1 VLSGCTPSLLELE
14 DRPPSYDSVGRLCK
28 WDDLFSDQEVPRS
41 GYERVL
47 GHAINGE
54 KLRIE
59 HEMYRPVGMRGWG
72 HVIFERR
79 RDRSRHVLSLD
90 DLLDHLDA
98 WDAGR

>member
-1 VLSGCTPSLLELE
+1 MLV
-14 DRPPSYDSVGRLCK
+14 
-28 WDDLFSDQEVPRS
+28 
-41 GYERVL
+41 
-47 GHAINGE
+47 HAINGE
-54 KLRIE
+54 RLSIE
-59 HEMYRPVGMRGWG
+59 REVYQPIGMRGWG